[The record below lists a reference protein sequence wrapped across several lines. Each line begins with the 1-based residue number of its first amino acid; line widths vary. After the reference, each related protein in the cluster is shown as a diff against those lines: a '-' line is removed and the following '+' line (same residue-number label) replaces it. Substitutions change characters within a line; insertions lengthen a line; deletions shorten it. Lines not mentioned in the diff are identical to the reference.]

1 MTLLRLVLREAC
13 AASASGPG
21 GLSWPD
27 FLDRHANAGVALAV
41 CGLTLV
47 LLLVMVGFALAAWR
61 MGRKQGRPWSVFF
74 GLASVGAEV
83 PAQDSLEKLSSSVA
97 QLEALLAR
105 IPNAGELA
113 SADAQSFEMYKLA
126 MVLSQLL
133 PRLTVEEDPIA
144 ISLERKMLGLLLT
157 ATRPTQGKERRASIL
172 RAIPR
177 GDDQAMVLRVG
188 YPSESFEFPVEFLR
202 SDYLG
207 TEKGLCW
214 KAGFHAQ
221 ALNSAES
228 LPSVL
233 AVPDVS
239 KDPSYLVKTGHHTF
253 RSILLAPIMAGT
265 EVMGVVCLDSQ
276 EVNHY
281 QDRDHYIITMLA
293 HHLSIAWVLRRS
305 RAAARP
311 AA

>member
-13 AASASGPG
+13 AASAYGPG

-133 PRLTVEEDPIA
+133 PRLTVEEDCP
-144 ISLERKMLGLLLT
+144 T
-157 ATRPTQGKERRASIL
+157 ADRF
-172 RAIPR
+172 
-177 GDDQAMVLRVG
+177 VG
-188 YPSESFEFPVEFLR
+188 AT
-202 SDYLG
+202 G
-207 TEKGLCW
+207 TESVTGVDVARVPVPMSLM
-214 KAGFHAQ
+214 
-221 ALNSAES
+221 ALT
-228 LPSVL
+228 P
-233 AVPDVS
+233 
-239 KDPSYLVKTGHHTF
+239 KT
-253 RSILLAPIMAGT
+253 
-265 EVMGVVCLDSQ
+265 
-276 EVNHY
+276 
-281 QDRDHYIITMLA
+281 
-293 HHLSIAWVLRRS
+293 
-305 RAAARP
+305 
-311 AA
+311 